1 MFPVTLS
8 GIAMLAGGYLLLNG
22 ETPMGLWACFISIL
36 CMLGA
41 ILVMI
46 RESR

>member
-8 GIAMLAGGYLLLNG
+8 GIAMLAGGLLLLNG
-22 ETPMGLWACFISIL
+22 ETPMGLWFCFISL
-36 CMLGA
+36 WFMLGA